1 MSERIEQH
9 KQALNDARA
18 YLNRVLDAVGDQGEV
33 QVYSDGAAWTVRQL
47 AIHLADAD
55 RGQSR
60 VVMGIANGEE
70 LIPPDFDVERYNR
83 RSVEKRAEMSIAEVR
98 QSLNDTRAQLLEWL
112 DSIEDATLEKQG
124 RHANLRVLTVAEF
137 LQVMA
142 AHERQHADDI
152 ARVLALTV

>member
-1 MSERIEQH
+1 MSERIKQH

-18 YLNRVLDAVGDQGEV
+18 YLDRVLDAVGDQWDV

-55 RGQSR
+55 RGQTR
-60 VVMGIANGEE
+60 VIIGIANGEE

-83 RSVEKRAEMSIAEVR
+83 RSVEKRAEMTMPEVR
-98 QSLNDTRAQLLEWL
+98 QTLNDTRAQLLEWL
-112 DSIEDATLEKQG
+112 DSIDDAVLEKQG
-124 RHANLRVLTVAEF
+124 RHASLRVLTVGEF
-137 LQVMA
+137 LRVMA